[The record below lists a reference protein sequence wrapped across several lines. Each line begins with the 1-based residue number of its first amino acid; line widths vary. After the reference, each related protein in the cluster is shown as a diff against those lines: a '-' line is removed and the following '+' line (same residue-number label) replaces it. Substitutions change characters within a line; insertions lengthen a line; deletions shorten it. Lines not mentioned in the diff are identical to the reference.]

1 MDLMHSFLALGQ
13 GILGLKK
20 NLVMKFF
27 GISYQWLCESWEF
40 GFYENNSFLGM
51 IVTAKGVPRFFC
63 VPNVFFLSYAREC
76 DHRHYS

>member
-27 GISYQWLCESWEF
+27 GISYQWLCES
-40 GFYENNSFLGM
+40 
-51 IVTAKGVPRFFC
+51 
-63 VPNVFFLSYAREC
+63 
-76 DHRHYS
+76 